1 MTGSSTLAVYG
12 SRKHFPEKRTPVFR
26 KKMRQSKNSRAL
38 SASLAAESA
47 LMRLMR
53 DESGATSIEYA
64 IIAAGVSIVILG
76 AVNALGA
83 NVTNMFSSVA
93 TALR

>member
-1 MTGSSTLAVYG
+1 
-12 SRKHFPEKRTPVFR
+12 
-26 KKMRQSKNSRAL
+26 
-38 SASLAAESA
+38 
-47 LMRLMR
+47 MRLMR